1 MKIIGLTGSIA
12 MGKST
17 TASFFKQ
24 AGIPVFSADEAVQ
37 QLYKSKPTVSL
48 MARIF
53 PDVVENGRVN
63 NQKLS
68 KILAKD
74 HEKLQILEK
83 TIHPLVRKKEKKF
96 IEKARQQGKKLVVLD
111 IPLLFETKSESR
123 VDSVVVVSA
132 PPEIQKKRAMSR
144 PNMSEEKFTIL
155 NTRQISDEK
164 KQERADFVIDTG
176 KDLENTRKQV
186 LHVIKKLSKDLS
198 LKN

>member
-48 MARIF
+48 IARIF

-63 NQKLS
+63 NQELS

-83 TIHPLVRKKEKKF
+83 TIHPLVRKKEQKF
-96 IEKARQQGKKLVVLD
+96 IEKAHQQGKELVVLD

-144 PNMSEEKFTIL
+144 PNMSEEKFAIL
-155 NTRQISDEK
+155 NNRQMSDEEK
-164 KQERADFVIDTG
+164 KERADFVIDTG
-176 KDLENTRKQV
+176 KDLEDTRKQV
-186 LHVIKKLSKDLS
+186 LHVIKKLSKDPS